1 MATPSLTYDF
11 YRNTYKGSLGEG
23 ELDAPLVKA
32 QALLVSMTG
41 EEVPEK
47 YSDKWLLALCALCD
61 RVAGKDTRG
70 MVKSESVGSVS
81 YTYTD
86 TQASV
91 SDLSCVYPFLVGTGL
106 LWRGIR

>member
-47 YSDKWLLALCALCD
+47 YSEKWLLALCALCA
-61 RVAGKDTRG
+61 RAWVACHTPTQTLRQ
-70 MVKSESVGSVS
+70 VS
-81 YTYTD
+81 LTSP
-86 TQASV
+86 ACIPS
-91 SDLSCVYPFLVGTGL
+91 
-106 LWRGIR
+106 

>member
-41 EEVPEK
+41 ETIPEK
-47 YSDKWLLALCALCD
+47 FSEKWLLALCALCD

-86 TQASV
+86 AQASV
-91 SDLSCVYPFLVGTGL
+91 SDLSCVYPFLAGTGL
-106 LWRGIR
+106 LWRGIQ